1 MTSLAQDIYR
11 KSWVS
16 VVLHKQSTD
25 CFLIIHWL
33 IILHNNFV
41 TNSQTKERITW
52 SGWIALARQIS
63 LFLISNL
70 KNNKNSIEQM
80 TQAYYLWWIRRNNNN
95 EEYAPICG
103 RPNVKTP
110 LLGLTFLGDSNDS
123 KRHVTPI
130 SVNHFFISFETVPNA
145 PIMIGTTVTLRNFQI
160 RFNSRFRS
168 LQFSIFSF
176 SLSFTWMSKQ
186 TSNINNQAFAFY
198 CYYYYYYKWL
208 GFSR

>member
-1 MTSLAQDIYR
+1 MTSLAQDIFR

-16 VVLHKQSTD
+16 VVLYKQSTD

-80 TQAYYLWWIRRNNNN
+80 TQAYYLWWIRRKNNN

-103 RPNVKTP
+103 TPNVK
-110 LLGLTFLGDSNDS
+110 
-123 KRHVTPI
+123 I
-130 SVNHFFISFETVPNA
+130 SP
-145 PIMIGTTVTLRNFQI
+145 
-160 RFNSRFRS
+160 
-168 LQFSIFSF
+168 
-176 SLSFTWMSKQ
+176 
-186 TSNINNQAFAFY
+186 Y
-198 CYYYYYYKWL
+198 
-208 GFSR
+208 